1 MQHDWMM
8 ALIGGVLIGISASLL
23 LLFNGR
29 VAGISGIISGL
40 LSPRSGDSSWR
51 VSLLLGLLV
60 GGFFLRIAEPSVLMF
75 ILPTEIWVVI
85 LGGLLVGFG
94 TAMSGGCTSGHGVCG
109 ISRISK
115 RSIVA
120 TICFML
126 AGFATVGFMRA
137 VGILP

>member
-8 ALIGGVLIGISASLL
+8 ALIGGVLIGISASIL

-126 AGFATVGFMRA
+126 AGFATVAFMRA
-137 VGILP
+137 VEIFP